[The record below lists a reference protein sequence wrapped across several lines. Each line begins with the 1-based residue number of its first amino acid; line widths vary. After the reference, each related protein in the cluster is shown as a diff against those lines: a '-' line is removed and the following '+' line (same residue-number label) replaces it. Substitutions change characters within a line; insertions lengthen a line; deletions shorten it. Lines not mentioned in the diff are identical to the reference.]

1 MISIS
6 VIVFMIF
13 FTEAGRVKSKSTGE
27 TIVFPKTT
35 KTTDSL
41 IENAQKALNSRQ
53 FSKALEISSQGIRN
67 DSTVAGLL
75 NIQATAYA
83 SQGRYALA
91 IESLKKITK
100 LEPESA
106 IAYLNLG
113 GIYTKLGN
121 FEQAE
126 IYLKQALE
134 LSPDQP
140 EIHRRLG
147 EVFLGTKR
155 YRLAQKHFAT
165 ALNFLP
171 EASTLYYYLGRSL
184 EGAGKNDSAFA
195 TYLRAVK
202 IDIGFAECNY
212 RLALLAQKLGKT
224 DIANENMQR
233 YKILGGI
240 GSGNTE
246 SIKKFK
252 KLRASILNA
261 PESYVNHLN
270 MGNFFVHHDLF
281 EEAENQF
288 QLALNLTSKNHR
300 ILNQIGHIY
309 LERKQPNSALTYY
322 LRSAE
327 ISPEHIP
334 SILNIGVTYELIGD
348 FNSALKYYESA
359 INKAPNDARCWY
371 ALGLANFN
379 RGDIKRAESAWKKTI
394 QLTPNNHPLRQEVR
408 NRMSSFSDQG

>member
-1 MISIS
+1 
-6 VIVFMIF
+6 MIF
-13 FTEAGRVKSKSTGE
+13 FTEAEHLKGNFPDEKIPIPQRTETTG
-27 TIVFPKTT
+27 
-35 KTTDSL
+35 SL
-41 IENAQKALNSRQ
+41 IESAQKALNSRQ
-53 FSKALEISSQGIRN
+53 FSKALEISNQGIQN
-67 DSTVAGLL
+67 DSTAAGLL

-91 IESLKKITK
+91 IESLKNITK
-100 LEPESA
+100 LDPKSV

-113 GIYTKLGN
+113 GIHTKLGN
-121 FEQAE
+121 FKQAE
-126 IYLKQALE
+126 IYLIKALK

-155 YRLAQKHFAT
+155 YRLAQEHFST
-165 ALNFLP
+165 ALDLIP
-171 EASTLYYYLGRSL
+171 TSSTLHYYLGRSL
-184 EGAGKNDSAFA
+184 EGAGKNDSALA

-212 RLALLAQKLGKT
+212 RTALLAQKLGKS
-224 DIANENMQR
+224 DIATENMQR
-233 YKILGGI
+233 YKMLGGI

-270 MGNFFVHHDLF
+270 MGNFFVDHDLF

-288 QLALNLTSKNHR
+288 QLAISLTSETHH

-309 LERKQPNSALTYY
+309 LERKNPKSALSYY

-327 ISPEHIP
+327 MSPDHIP

-348 FNSALKYYESA
+348 FTSALKYYESA
-359 INKAPNDARCWY
+359 IDKAPNDARCWY

-379 RGDIKRAESAWKKTI
+379 RGDIKRAKSAWEKTI
-394 QLTPNNHPLRQEVR
+394 QLTPTNHPLREEVR
-408 NRMSSFSDQG
+408 NRISSFSD